1 MPSALD
7 NGQRSPRKL
16 LRAVIARLLGTG
28 AEAGRMRRAAPS
40 LLIVVA
46 LTACGGGQQRST
58 PPAPITRQ
66 ALAAMVPRTAN
77 FPPEVRSLAPSA
89 AVEAPS
95 AAVRRGYVT
104 NAKASAETPDPSDSG
119 ADLTRLGRTGGYH
132 NLVATYTFVSTL
144 AWAEA
149 SVDAFERDD
158 EAQRFLDAQFAALGE
173 QAGKE
178 NPTKGKIVDVE
189 PASVPAGLGPATA
202 LRYTLVAG
210 PDRTRVALVAFR
222 VGRVVGWS
230 NVARVDKLDPQP
242 LADALAQTLRRQ
254 VELVVG

>member
-1 MPSALD
+1 
-7 NGQRSPRKL
+7 
-16 LRAVIARLLGTG
+16 
-28 AEAGRMRRAAPS
+28 MRRATPS

-46 LTACGGGQQRST
+46 LTACAGGEQGAT
-58 PPAPITRQ
+58 PRPPITRQ

-77 FPPEVRSLAPSA
+77 FPPEVRSLAPTDT
-89 AVEAPS
+89 AVD
-95 AAVRRGYVT
+95 RGYVT
-104 NAKASAETPDPSDSG
+104 NAKASAGSPDPSDSG

-149 SVDAFERDD
+149 SVDAFQRDD

-210 PDRTRVALVAFR
+210 LDRMRVALVAFR

-230 NVARVDKLDPQP
+230 NVARVDKLDPQA

-254 VELVVG
+254 VEFVVG